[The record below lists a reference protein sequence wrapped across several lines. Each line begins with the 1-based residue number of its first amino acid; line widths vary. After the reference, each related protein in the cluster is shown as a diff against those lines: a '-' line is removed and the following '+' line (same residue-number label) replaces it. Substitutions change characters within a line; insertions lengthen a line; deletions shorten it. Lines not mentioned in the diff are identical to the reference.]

1 MEDVRYCIKNK
12 QDTHGILR
20 PAKSLHK
27 LKQHK
32 SRNSVFAYICGRN
45 PRAKREIGILE
56 ELFSDL
62 PLSRVDLG
70 SRRKMWIINKKSSC
84 HKDGSKNG
92 KGKKIVGWTAE
103 KLFVILKDGDV
114 FLLSL
119 SLCRRKDKE
128 ICAPFKML

>member
-1 MEDVRYCIKNK
+1 M
-12 QDTHGILR
+12 
-20 PAKSLHK
+20 HK

-45 PRAKREIGILE
+45 PGAKREIGILE

-70 SRRKMWIINKKSSC
+70 SARKMWIINKKSSC

-114 FLLSL
+114 FFSL
-119 SLCRRKDKE
+119 SRFVAEKTRRSARLSKCPRFGLAASPSENYLFGDDT
-128 ICAPFKML
+128 